1 MFAQRSTPL
10 RQNLKLTKK
19 LTLTLTL
26 NLVIF
31 LGLGLGLGF
40 VLVVYSAGQ
49 KYRWLI
55 FLVILVP
62 SHFRWKIKWR
72 LELLGERSM
81 PISNMLI

>member
-62 SHFRWKIKWR
+62 SYFRMENKMASGA
-72 LELLGERSM
+72 LGRAVYAYK
-81 PISNMLI
+81 